1 MKKVGKKEDDRISR
15 RTFLGTS
22 ITAAAGVG
30 LSGSGNLFGGSEP
43 SGSESGMIREY
54 RTLGRTGFKCS
65 DISFGSSGVTDP
77 AFMRAVLD
85 SGINYIDSSESYVR
99 GQVER
104 TIGQA
109 MKDRDRKS
117 VFVTTKLP
125 LGKDRSKQAYKERAL
140 KCLERLQMEYVDCL
154 MIHGASTVE
163 ALKTEGFHAAIT
175 ELKAEGKVRFCGLSN
190 HGAQW
195 GDVSETME
203 KVHLAAAEDGRF
215 DVALLVYNFVQR
227 EAGERII
234 SAYKEKNV
242 GTTIMKSNPVLN
254 YHERQVE
261 ADQMLKEGRELTP
274 GLKDLLDRLKS
285 RADQAE
291 GFIKE
296 HGLNSFDEI
305 RSAAIRFVINNQDVN
320 CVCPTILS
328 YEDLNF
334 YVELSGMRLSLADR
348 RMLSDYASLFGEFYC
363 RHACGECESECPRGV
378 PVNTI
383 MRYNHYFS
391 AQRREKYA
399 MDKYASLPGRKAGLC
414 ATCSGLCAQACM
426 HKIPIQGLL
435 MVAHRNLTLSG
446 EN

>member
-1 MKKVGKKEDDRISR
+1 MDKKESETQGRISR
-15 RTFLGTS
+15 RNFLGVS
-22 ITAAAGVG
+22 LTAAAGVG
-30 LSGSGNLFGGSEP
+30 LAGNNNLLGNREP
-43 SGSESGMIREY
+43 AGTEAGKIEEY
-54 RTLGRTGFKCS
+54 RTLGRTGFQCS

-77 AFMRAVLD
+77 AFMGAVLD

-109 MKDRDRKS
+109 MKGRDRKS
-117 VFVTTKLP
+117 VFISTKLP
-125 LGKDRSKQAYKERAL
+125 LGKDRSKQSYKERAL
-140 KCLERLQMEYVDCL
+140 KCLERLQMEHIDCL

-195 GDVSETME
+195 GDVAETMD

-227 EAGERII
+227 EAGEKILK
-234 SAYKEKNV
+234 AYKAKNV

-254 YHERQVE
+254 YQERQVG
-261 ADQMLKEGRELTP
+261 ADQMLEEGREP
-274 GLKDLLDRLKS
+274 SQGLKDLLARLKS
-285 RADQAE
+285 RADLAE
-291 GFIKE
+291 GFKKQYR
-296 HGLNSFDEI
+296 LNSFDEI
-305 RSAAIRFVINNQDVN
+305 RSAAIRFVIGNPDVN

-328 YEDLNF
+328 YDDLNF
-334 YVELSGMRLSLADR
+334 YVSLSGKRLTLSDN
-348 RMLSDYASLFGEFYC
+348 RMLSDYTSLFGEFYC
-363 RHACGECESECPRGV
+363 RHACGECESECPYGV

-383 MRYNHYFS
+383 MRYHHYFS

-399 MDKYASLPGRKAGLC
+399 MDKYESLTTGKANLC
-414 ATCSGLCAQACM
+414 SSCSGHCAHACP
-426 HKIPIQGLL
+426 HQVPIQGLL
-435 MVAHRNLTLSG
+435 MMAHRNLTLSG
-446 EN
+446 